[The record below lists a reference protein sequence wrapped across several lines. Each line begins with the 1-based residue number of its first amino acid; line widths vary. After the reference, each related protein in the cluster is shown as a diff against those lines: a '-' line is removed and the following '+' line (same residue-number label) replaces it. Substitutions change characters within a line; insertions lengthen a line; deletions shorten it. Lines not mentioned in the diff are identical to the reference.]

1 MNLTSALLK
10 QIITQEDFD
19 TWGSLRENYLPAE
32 YQSLHKVI
40 STHLKNFNQLP
51 TFEDLKLSIR
61 DRKLKEKIFAIEAV
75 EVDVDAWILLE
86 YLKNEYTQVEILDEL
101 DKFIERT
108 VAISAAEENV
118 ESLQQIVLDVADR
131 VDLKPPEEDM
141 RSINLFDSDKNLRK
155 YLPLGLNDDYD
166 QAMKF
171 SPRDLVLV
179 GGRRGAGKTLTC
191 VNIASNVYNQGR
203 SSIYFTIEMD
213 SRSILQRMCALG
225 ARVPIGRLATR
236 NLTNVEWNR
245 VAEWWASRFE
255 GGQEDLPNFY
265 EDRDFD
271 EFHKIL
277 TKKKLTK
284 DRQLDV
290 VYDPVLSLS
299 RIRKELES
307 KLSQTDVGVI
317 IVDYINQVKRH
328 NAPNRSGQYDW
339 TEQIE
344 VSKTLKAMAQEYE
357 VPVFSPY
364 QTDNTGEAR
373 FAKGILD
380 AADAAFTIETWAP
393 EDECIT
399 FSCTKMR
406 SAKMEGFTSVMDWET
421 LKIGPQSTMN
431 PRDRAKIKD
440 AVAKGEEIYD
450 AVQ

>member
-1 MNLTSALLK
+1 LNLTSALLK

-32 YQSLHKVI
+32 YQSIHRII

-61 DRKLKEKIFAIEAV
+61 DRKLQEKVFAIEAV

-118 ESLQQIVLDVADR
+118 ESLQQIVLDIADR

-141 RSINLFDSDKNLRK
+141 KTINLFDSDKNLKK
-155 YLPLGLNDDYD
+155 YIPLGLNDDYD

-171 SPRDLVLV
+171 SPRDLVLI

-191 VNIASNVYNQGR
+191 VNIASNVYNLGR

-225 ARVPIGRLATR
+225 ARVPIGRLSNR
-236 NLTNVEWNR
+236 NLTDVEWNR

-271 EFHKIL
+271 EFHKTL
-277 TKKKLTK
+277 TKKHLTK

-290 VYDPVLSLS
+290 VY
-299 RIRKELES
+299 
-307 KLSQTDVGVI
+307 I
-317 IVDYINQVKRH
+317 IYYN
-328 NAPNRSGQYDW
+328 NAN
-339 TEQIE
+339 IC
-344 VSKTLKAMAQEYE
+344 L
-357 VPVFSPY
+357 
-364 QTDNTGEAR
+364 
-373 FAKGILD
+373 AK
-380 AADAAFTIETWAP
+380 FT
-393 EDECIT
+393 
-399 FSCTKMR
+399 FKF
-406 SAKMEGFTSVMDWET
+406 FT
-421 LKIGPQSTMN
+421 N
-431 PRDRAKIKD
+431 PR
-440 AVAKGEEIYD
+440 
-450 AVQ
+450 

>member
-1 MNLTSALLK
+1 MNLPSALLK

-19 TWGSLRENYLPAE
+19 TWGNLRENYLPAE
-32 YQSLHKVI
+32 YQALHKVMH
-40 STHLKNFNQLP
+40 THVKNFGHLP

-61 DRKLKEKIFAIEAV
+61 DRKLREKTFAIEAV
-75 EVDVDAWILLE
+75 DIDVDAWMLLE
-86 YLKNEYTQVEILDEL
+86 YLKNEYAQVEILDEL
-101 DKFIERT
+101 DKFVEKTI
-108 VAISAAEENV
+108 AISSAEENV
-118 ESLQQIVLDVADR
+118 EVLQQIVLDIGDR
-131 VDLKPPEEDM
+131 VDLKAPEENM
-141 RSINLFDSDKNLRK
+141 QTISLFDSEKNLKK
-155 YLPLGLNDDYD
+155 YLPLGLNDEYD
-166 QAMKF
+166 QKLKF

-179 GGRRGAGKTLTC
+179 GGRRGAGKSLTC
-191 VNIASNVYNQGR
+191 VNIANNVYNQGR

-236 NLTNVEWNR
+236 NLSSTEWNR
-245 VAEWWASRFE
+245 VAEWWANRFVD
-255 GGQEDLPNFY
+255 GVDLLPDFY
-265 EDRDFD
+265 ESRDFD
-271 EFHKIL
+271 TLHTEL
-277 TKKKLTK
+277 SKKKLTP

-290 VYDPVLSLS
+290 IYDPVLSLS

-307 KLSQTDVGVI
+307 KINQTDVGVI
-317 IVDYINQVKRH
+317 IVDYLNQVKRS
-328 NAPNRSGQYDW
+328 NAPAKGGQYDW

-344 VSKTLKAMAQEYE
+344 VSKTLKSMAQEYE

-380 AADAAFTIETWAP
+380 AADAAYTIETWSP

-399 FSCTKMR
+399 FNCTKMR

-431 PRDRAKIKD
+431 PKDRETLKD
-440 AVAKGEEIYD
+440 SMATGEEIND
-450 AVQ
+450 AI

>member
-1 MNLTSALLK
+1 LNLTSALLK

-32 YQSLHKVI
+32 YQSIHRII

-61 DRKLKEKIFAIEAV
+61 DRKLQEKVFAIEAV

-118 ESLQQIVLDVADR
+118 ESLQQIVLDIADR

-141 RSINLFDSDKNLRK
+141 KTINLFDSDKNLKK
-155 YLPLGLNDDYD
+155 YIPLGLNDDYD

-171 SPRDLVLV
+171 SPRDLVLI

-191 VNIASNVYNQGR
+191 VNIASNVYNLGR

-225 ARVPIGRLATR
+225 ARVPIGRLSNR
-236 NLTNVEWNR
+236 NLTDVEWNR

-265 EDRDFD
+265 EDRNFD
-271 EFHKIL
+271 EFR
-277 TKKKLTK
+277 
-284 DRQLDV
+284 D
-290 VYDPVLSLS
+290 
-299 RIRKELES
+299 
-307 KLSQTDVGVI
+307 
-317 IVDYINQVKRH
+317 
-328 NAPNRSGQYDW
+328 
-339 TEQIE
+339 
-344 VSKTLKAMAQEYE
+344 
-357 VPVFSPY
+357 
-364 QTDNTGEAR
+364 
-373 FAKGILD
+373 
-380 AADAAFTIETWAP
+380 
-393 EDECIT
+393 
-399 FSCTKMR
+399 
-406 SAKMEGFTSVMDWET
+406 SV
-421 LKIGPQSTMN
+421 
-431 PRDRAKIKD
+431 
-440 AVAKGEEIYD
+440 
-450 AVQ
+450 

>member
-32 YQSLHKVI
+32 YQSLHRLI

-61 DRKLKEKIFAIEAV
+61 DRKLQEKVFAIEAV

-141 RSINLFDSDKNLRK
+141 KSINLFDSDKNLKK

-166 QAMKF
+166 QSMKF

-236 NLTNVEWNR
+236 NLTN
-245 VAEWWASRFE
+245 
-255 GGQEDLPNFY
+255 
-265 EDRDFD
+265 
-271 EFHKIL
+271 I
-277 TKKKLTK
+277 
-284 DRQLDV
+284 
-290 VYDPVLSLS
+290 
-299 RIRKELES
+299 
-307 KLSQTDVGVI
+307 
-317 IVDYINQVKRH
+317 
-328 NAPNRSGQYDW
+328 
-339 TEQIE
+339 
-344 VSKTLKAMAQEYE
+344 
-357 VPVFSPY
+357 
-364 QTDNTGEAR
+364 
-373 FAKGILD
+373 
-380 AADAAFTIETWAP
+380 
-393 EDECIT
+393 
-399 FSCTKMR
+399 
-406 SAKMEGFTSVMDWET
+406 
-421 LKIGPQSTMN
+421 
-431 PRDRAKIKD
+431 
-440 AVAKGEEIYD
+440 
-450 AVQ
+450 